1 MINSANRN
9 TCLIVL
15 LAAGCLVVYTSGC
28 GKSAETESSPTA
40 AAPDSPPAVQP
51 VGGPPAEGSG
61 RFSPVMA
68 VPPVGDAVSVDGVKF
83 SNADLEQQ
91 IKRAMA
97 SPRFARVPVPMREQ
111 ATAQVRKELVNQF
124 VSRQLLL
131 KEASSQGIEVE
142 AAEIDTE
149 LDRIRGTLPPGAN
162 LEEAI
167 ARAGITMERLNAD
180 IREGLRVRKVVDQ
193 HLADVPD
200 ASDEEIEAYYTEN
213 LAEFESD
220 ERVKARHILV
230 RCDPSAD
237 DTVKSEKRKLA
248 QLYRQQL
255 LDGTNFAELAKSS
268 SEGPSAPRGGDLG
281 HFGRGQMVP
290 PFDKAAFSQEIDAI
304 GELVETQFGFH
315 IVQVLDRHEAG
326 QQALEEVRDDIAAKI
341 EDVRKNALVDTLIK
355 KLSENA
361 TVTYGS

>member
-1 MINSANRN
+1 MLHSLNRN
-9 TCLIVL
+9 TYLIVL

-28 GKSAETESSPTA
+28 GKSAETESSPPASAPEA
-40 AAPDSPPAVQP
+40 AAGIQPA
-51 VGGPPAEGSG
+51 GGPPAEGSG
-61 RFSPVMA
+61 RFSPVMS
-68 VPPVGDAVSVDGVKF
+68 VPPAGDAASVDGIKF

-91 IKRAMA
+91 VKRAMA
-97 SPRFARVPVPMREQ
+97 SPRFASLPVPMREQ
-111 ATAQVRKELVNQF
+111 ATAQVRKELINQF

-142 AAEIDTE
+142 DAEIDTE

-193 HLADVPD
+193 HLADVPE

-230 RCDPSAD
+230 VCDPAAD
-237 DTVKSEKRKLA
+237 DTVKSEKRELA
-248 QLYRQQL
+248 QSYRQQL

-290 PFDKAAFSQEIDAI
+290 PFDEAAFSQEIDAI

-326 QQALEEVRDDIAAKI
+326 QQALEEVRDDIGAKM
-341 EDVRKNALVDTLIK
+341 DDARKGAVVDALIK
-355 KLSENA
+355 KLAENA
-361 TVTYGS
+361 TVNYGS